1 MLFRSNQ
8 LVSVVNDIEFTSNLV
23 RTQSNTTPLA
33 ITASVGRGGTL
44 YFDLTTNSVFNNTST
59 DVIATSN
66 AVNNLYIETKK
77 IGITGNTFANVVSVA
92 ANSYTD
98 YIASILGPAANDYA
112 NSVGT
117 SANVYADGVGSS
129 VGSAANTY
137 ADGVGSTANAY
148 ARVFA
153 NTKLANTDSV
163 IAGNLTST
171 QGFADKI
178 GDMRNIPLINKTTS
192 YVLTLS
198 DNGQVISTN
207 GNITVPNTIFFS
219 GNTIS
224 VFNNSAANITISNA
238 SSVMMYSAGT
248 ANVGSR
254 VLQQRGIAT
263 VVCIAANTFVIT
275 GAGIVP

>member
-1 MLFRSNQ
+1 MTVANVAITNTFDQWRITTNQ
-8 LVSVVNDIEFTSNLV
+8 LIAVVNDIESSSNLI
-23 RTQSNTTPLA
+23 RAQSNSSPL
-33 ITASVGRGGTL
+33 SVSSGVSRGGVL
-44 YFDLTTNSVFNNTST
+44 YFDVSTNSSITNAST
-59 DVIATSN
+59 NVIATSN
-66 AVNNLYIETKK
+66 AINNLYIELRSNVA
-77 IGITGNTFANVVSVA
+77 ISGNN
-92 ANSYTD
+92 
-98 YIASILGPAANDYA
+98 YA

-117 SANVYADGVGSS
+117 A
-129 VGSAANTY
+129 
-137 ADGVGSTANAY
+137 ANAY
-148 ARVFA
+148 AESIGTVGNTYIDTVVVANLEIANAYSRIFA